1 MTFAHPWLIPLALL
15 PLVWAAWEWRNSARR
30 AGLAVKTAAL
40 MAILLALAEPRI
52 AFYESKVAVAIL
64 VDTSASVSQPDLE
77 AASASATKVERG
89 RGSNWTQV
97 LPFARVPRN
106 PSPDE
111 RVGQAWKLT
120 YSPGQA
126 AHGTNLEAAV
136 RQGLATLPAGLVPR
150 VLLISDGNENLG
162 SITRAIW
169 QAQQR
174 GVPIDVIPLS
184 GRPRPSLVLESV
196 SMPAQVFAGER
207 FPVDITLDSPQ
218 SAPAT
223 VEMTAEGKPLGASH
237 VNLTAG
243 TNQFRAHASVS
254 AIGATE
260 IAGRV
265 SAPALGAGLGEA
277 RFDSALTL
285 RRPRVLLI
293 TNDPPDAEAHLLRTL
308 DANQFDVQR
317 APSGPPDQLDA
328 YQLVIFNNW
337 DMQSVP
343 LPRKIALEAFV
354 KQGGGLLWIGGDR
367 NVYVEKKEEDALE
380 RTLPAKLA
388 PPRTP
393 EGTAVVLIIDKS
405 SSMEGKKMD
414 LARQAAVGVV
424 ENLRPVDQV
433 GVLIFDNSFQWSVP
447 LRRADDRTS
456 IKRLIS
462 GITPDGGTQI
472 APALTEAYRKILTSK
487 AIYKHIVLLTDGISE
502 EGDSMTLSKD
512 AVANHVTISTV
523 GLGQD
528 VNRAFLEKVAQLAQ
542 GKSYFL
548 NDPSG
553 LEQIVLRDVKEHTGS
568 TAVEKDVHPEV
579 VNHAEILEGVGIETA
594 PPLRG
599 YVRFVARP
607 TTDLILRASREDPLL
622 VRWQYGL
629 GRAAVFTSDA
639 KNRWAASWVT
649 WPGFDKLWT
658 NIFRDLLPHA
668 ESSEAGAEFD
678 RAANELVVDYHWG
691 RDVAEPAA
699 IPDIFAFGP
708 NGFQSPLKVAKVAA
722 GHYRAR
728 VAIGERQ
735 GLFRVRPLVESRAF
749 PEVGF
754 YRQEEEM
761 LEYGA
766 NNQLLHQVAEATGGR
781 YNPPLNTVFDS
792 TGRTIPATLDLW
804 PFLLA
809 LAIALNLAEL
819 VLRKWRGLWEGLM
832 GWRRGAAAL
841 PMSEAKASVLPQQ

>member
-1 MTFAHPWLIPLALL
+1 MTFAHPWLVPLDLAPLL
-15 PLVWAAWEWRNSARR
+15 WAGWEWRNSARR
-30 AGLAVKTAAL
+30 AGLVMKAAAL
-40 MAILLALAEPRI
+40 AAILLALAEPRLT
-52 AFYESKVAVAIL
+52 FSESKVAVAIL
-64 VDTSASVSQPDLE
+64 VDTSASVSQPDLD
-77 AASASATKVERG
+77 AASAAATAVEKGRG
-89 RGSNWTQV
+89 RNWTQV
-97 LPFARVPRN
+97 QPFARAPRN
-106 PSPDE
+106 PAPAE
-111 RVGQAWKLT
+111 RSGQAWKLG

-136 RQGLATLPAGLVPR
+136 REGLATLPAGLVPR

-162 SITRAIW
+162 SVTRAIW

-174 GVPIDVIPLS
+174 GVPIDVIPLA

-196 SMPAQVFAGER
+196 SMPAQIFSGER
-207 FPVDITLDSPQ
+207 FPVDITIDSPR
-218 SAPAT
+218 AADAT
-223 VEMTAEGKPLGASH
+223 VEMTAEGKPLGASRAR
-237 VNLTAG
+237 LTAG
-243 TNQFRAHASVS
+243 TNHFRVHASVNTTG
-254 AIGATE
+254 AIE
-260 IAGRV
+260 LAGRI
-265 SAPALGAGLGEA
+265 SAPGLGKSLGEA
-277 RFDSALTL
+277 HFDSALTL
-285 RRPRVLLI
+285 RRPRVLLV
-293 TNDPPDAEAHLLRTL
+293 TNDPADAEAHLMRTL
-308 DANQFDVQR
+308 EANQFDVQR
-317 APSGPPDQLDA
+317 APSGLPDSLDN
-328 YQLVIFNNW
+328 YQLVVFNNW

-343 LPRKIALEAFV
+343 PSRQAALEAFV

-367 NVYVEKKEEDALE
+367 NVYVDKKEEDALE

-405 SSMEGKKMD
+405 SSMEGKKME
-414 LARQAAVGVV
+414 LARLAAVGVV
-424 ENLRPVDQV
+424 ENLRPTDQV

-528 VNRAFLEKVAQLAQ
+528 VNRAFLEKVAQLAE

-568 TAVEKDVHPEV
+568 TAVEKDVRPEV
-579 VNHAEILEGVGIETA
+579 VNRVEILDGVGIETA

-599 YVRFVARP
+599 YVRFLTRP
-607 TTDLILRASREDPLL
+607 TADLILRAGPEDPLL

-639 KNRWAASWVT
+639 KNRWAASWVG
-649 WPGFDKLWT
+649 WPGFDKLWA

-678 RAANELVVDYHWG
+678 RASSELVVDYHLG
-691 RDVAEPAA
+691 RNVAEPAA
-699 IPDIFAFGP
+699 IPDIYAFGP
-708 NGFQSPLKVAKVAA
+708 NSFQSPLKVAKIAA

-728 VAIGERQ
+728 LAIGDRQ
-735 GLFRVRPLVESRAF
+735 GLFRVRPLGESRAF

-754 YRQEEEM
+754 YRQEDEM

-766 NNQLLHQVAEATGGR
+766 NDQLLHQVADATRGR
-781 YNPPLNTVFDS
+781 YNPPLNAIFDS
-792 TGRTIPATLDLW
+792 TGRAIPATLELW
-804 PFLLA
+804 PLLLG
-809 LAIALNLAEL
+809 LAIALNLVEL
-819 VLRKWRGLWEGLM
+819 VLRKWPGLWGGLR
-832 GWRRGAAAL
+832 GWRRSTETA
-841 PMSEAKASVLPQQ
+841 

>member
-1 MTFAHPWLIPLALL
+1 MTFAHPWLIPLALA

-30 AGLAVKTAAL
+30 AGLVMKATAMA
-40 MAILLALAEPRI
+40 AILLALAEPRLT
-52 AFYESKVAVAIL
+52 FYESKVALAIL
-64 VDTSASVSQPDLE
+64 VDTSASVSQPDLD
-77 AASASATKVERG
+77 AASVAATAVEKGRG
-89 RGSNWTQV
+89 RNWTQV
-97 LPFARVPRN
+97 LPFARAPRN
-106 PSPDE
+106 PAPAE
-111 RVGQAWKLT
+111 RTAQAWKLA
-120 YSPGQA
+120 YSTGQA
-126 AHGTNLEAAV
+126 SHGTNLEAAV
-136 RQGLATLPAGLVPR
+136 REGLATLPAGLVPR

-174 GVPIDVIPLS
+174 GVPIDVIPLA

-196 SMPAQVFAGER
+196 STPAQVFSGER
-207 FPVDITLDSPQ
+207 FPVDITLDSPRAAQ
-218 SAPAT
+218 AT
-223 VEMTAEGKPLGASH
+223 VEMTAEGKPLGASR
-237 VNLTAG
+237 VNLIAG
-243 TNQFRAHASVS
+243 TNQVRAHASVS
-254 AIGATE
+254 ATGAIE
-260 IAGRV
+260 LAGRI
-265 SAPALGAGLGEA
+265 SGPGLGEA
-277 RFDSALTL
+277 HFDSALTL

-293 TNDPPDAEAHLLRTL
+293 SKDPADAEAHLMRTL
-308 DANQFDVQR
+308 EANQFDVQR
-317 APSGPPDQLDA
+317 APSGLPDKLDD

-343 LPRKIALEAFV
+343 LSRKTALEAFV

-528 VNRAFLEKVAQLAQ
+528 VNRAFLEKVAQLAE

-568 TAVEKDVHPEV
+568 TAVEKDVHAEV
-579 VNHAEILEGVGIETA
+579 ANRAEILDGVGIETA

-599 YVRFVARP
+599 YVRFQTRP
-607 TTDLILRASREDPLL
+607 TADLILRASPEDPLL

-649 WPGFDKLWT
+649 WPGFDKLWA

-678 RAANELVVDYHWG
+678 RAASELVVDYHLG
-691 RDVAEPAA
+691 RNVAEPVAL
-699 IPDIFAFGP
+699 PDIYAFGP
-708 NGFQSPLKVAKVAA
+708 NGFQSPLKVAKMAG

-728 VAIGERQ
+728 LAIGERQ
-735 GLFRVRPLVESRAF
+735 GLFRVRPLAESRAF

-754 YRQEEEM
+754 YRQEDEM

-766 NNQLLHQVAEATGGR
+766 NDQLLHQVAESTGGR
-781 YNPPLNTVFDS
+781 YNPPLSAIFDS
-792 TGRTIPATLDLW
+792 SGRAIPATLDLW

-809 LAIALNLAEL
+809 LAIALNVAEL
-819 VLRKWRGLWEGLM
+819 VLRKWRGLWEGLL
-832 GWRRGAAAL
+832 GWRRSAHTA
-841 PMSEAKASVLPQQ
+841 